1 MIKSPHI
8 EFFFI
13 DLKVYLFVSPT
24 LEVFEANLIMENLLS
39 ILPVLATDLSLT
51 DFTFW
56 IGFAAMFA
64 ATLFFFSAMNLVAD
78 KWKTSMLVSAL
89 ITAIAAL
96 HYYYMRNAA
105 MEGDITTAYRYVDW
119 ILTVPLMC
127 VEFYLILKPS
137 GATKSL
143 LWKLIALSVIMLVTG
158 YFGEA
163 GIMGLDAQLWGLAS
177 GIAYFWILYEVAMG
191 GAAKLAKSAGGN
203 VESAHKMLVKFVFI
217 GWAIYPIG
225 YMAGT
230 DGWYSGCL
238 LYTSPSPRD
247 ATLSRMPSSA

>member
-1 MIKSPHI
+1 
-8 EFFFI
+8 
-13 DLKVYLFVSPT
+13 VCRV
-24 LEVFEANLIMENLLS
+24 LS
-39 ILPVLATDLSLT
+39 
-51 DFTFW
+51 
-56 IGFAAMFA
+56 
-64 ATLFFFSAMNLVAD
+64 N
-78 KWKTSMLVSAL
+78 
-89 ITAIAAL
+89 
-96 HYYYMRNAA
+96 
-105 MEGDITTAYRYVDW
+105 
-119 ILTVPLMC
+119 
-127 VEFYLILKPS
+127 LKPS

-230 DGWYSGCL
+230 DGWYSSIFSGL
-238 LYTSPSPRD
+238 AGQMDVIYNIGD
-247 ATLSRMPSSA
+247 AVNKIGFGLVVYNLAVSK

>member
-1 MIKSPHI
+1 
-8 EFFFI
+8 
-13 DLKVYLFVSPT
+13 
-24 LEVFEANLIMENLLS
+24 MENLLS

-64 ATLFFFSAMNLVAD
+64 STLFFFSAMNLVAD

-89 ITAIAAL
+89 ITGIAAL

-127 VEFYLILKPS
+127 VEFYLILAKA
-137 GATKSL
+137 GATK
-143 LWKLIALSVIMLVTG
+143 KLMWNLIFASTVMLVCGYIGETG
-158 YFGEA
+158 DNPVIWGT
-163 GIMGLDAQLWGLAS
+163 ISGL
-177 GIAYFWILYEVAMG
+177 AYFWVAYTVWLGEAKGLAEKAG
-191 GAAKLAKSAGGN
+191 GAVL
-203 VESAHKMLVKFVFI
+203 EAHNALCWFVLV

-225 YMAGT
+225 YMIGT
-230 DGWYSGCL
+230 DGWYDFV
-238 LYTSPSPRD
+238 D
-247 ATLSRMPSSA
+247 AIPLDMDVVYNIGYAINKIGFGLVIYNLAVSK

>member
-1 MIKSPHI
+1 
-8 EFFFI
+8 
-13 DLKVYLFVSPT
+13 
-24 LEVFEANLIMENLLS
+24 MENLLS

-56 IGFAAMFA
+56 IGFAAMLA
-64 ATLFFFSAMNLVAD
+64 STMFFFSAMNMVAD

-89 ITAIAAL
+89 ITGIAAL

-127 VEFYLILKPS
+127 VEFYLILRPS

-143 LWKLIALSVIMLVTG
+143 LWKLIGLSTVMLVTG

-163 GIMGLDAQLWGLAS
+163 GIGPFDAQIWGLIS
-177 GIAYFWILYEVAMG
+177 GIAYFAIVAEIFFG
-191 GAAKLAKSAGGN
+191 GASKLAASAGGN
-203 VESAHKMLVKFVFI
+203 VAYAHKLLCRFVLI

-230 DGWYSGCL
+230 EGWYSGILVALRVKWMLYTTSVMLLTKSVSVL
-238 LYTSPSPRD
+238 LYT
-247 ATLSRMPSSA
+247 T

>member
-1 MIKSPHI
+1 
-8 EFFFI
+8 
-13 DLKVYLFVSPT
+13 
-24 LEVFEANLIMENLLS
+24 MENLLS
-39 ILPVLATDLSLT
+39 ILPVLSTDLSLT

-56 IGFAAMFA
+56 IGFAAMLA
-64 ATLFFFSAMNLVAD
+64 STMFFFSAMNLVAD

-89 ITAIAAL
+89 ITGIAAL

-143 LWKLIALSVIMLVTG
+143 LWKLIGLSVVMLVTG

-163 GIMGLDAQLWGLAS
+163 GIGPLDAQLWGLVS
-177 GIAYFWILYEVAMG
+177 GIAYFAIVAEIWFG

-203 VESAHKMLVKFVFI
+203 VESAHKMLCKFVLI

-230 DGWYSGCL
+230 DGWYSGIFSGL
-238 LYTSPSPRD
+238 AGQMDVIYNVGD
-247 ATLSRMPSSA
+247 AINKIGFGLVVYNLAVSK